1 MPSINF
7 LNERAHLNH
16 TKRARKIYE
25 EVKLNKKKR
34 KENTKRDVKRRE
46 KGKD

>member
-16 TKRARKIYE
+16 TKRARKIYA

-34 KENTKRDVKRRE
+34 KVEKR
-46 KGKD
+46 KD